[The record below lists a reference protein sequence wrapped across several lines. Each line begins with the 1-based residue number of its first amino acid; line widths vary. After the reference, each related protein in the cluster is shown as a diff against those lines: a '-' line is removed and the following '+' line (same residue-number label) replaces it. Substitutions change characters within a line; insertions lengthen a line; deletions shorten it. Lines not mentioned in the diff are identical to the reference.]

1 MQRLRTT
8 FKRSRTP
15 TGAEMKTQSSLEVP
29 KQVRSASFDEIQ
41 LEAQR
46 NAQVGGPGGSG
57 EGLFGG
63 LLRVPQFNN
72 QRSKSVDSGGSE
84 ESVTYLEVP
93 RRFQRRRS
101 SGSKSPVCVHC
112 ICLEEYNRRQT
123 SSDSEPLTQSSD
135 GRSFSFSSDTSSSDP
150 EDEDDEGPSQPPPP
164 PPSLQFDDD
173 DILLPECCITV
184 TLSPTLP
191 NPPDS
196 PPPTPAIL
204 LEQRPPTSP
213 PALSILD
220 DGFPGGVA
228 LQTRERRRSIQRQ
241 EAFFAEPSGNSLENV
256 SDGTSE
262 VTSDATVSD
271 GVASDGV
278 LSDGSATAVTTVHGM
293 IVRDIYLQVPDLKR
307 DRAAS
312 VDSCFSKVSSSG
324 KTEELQHSGV
334 SLAVPV
340 SPNVTLRSRSV
351 DIVLPTNEQARYKA
365 LAMTNTGVPPTPTT
379 PGPAAV
385 VPDTAIALYKV
396 GYVHFILI
404 FFSIF
409 LCITFFFVYCT
420 DNSTLAFKIKC
431 ILYQ

>member
-46 NAQVGGPGGSG
+46 NAQTGGPGGSG

-135 GRSFSFSSDTSSSDP
+135 GHSFSFSSDTSSSDP
-150 EDEDDEGPSQPPPP
+150 EYDDDDGPNQPPPP

-173 DILLPECCITV
+173 DVLLPECCITV

-196 PPPTPAIL
+196 PPPTPTIL
-204 LEQRPPTSP
+204 EHPPPTSP
-213 PALSILD
+213 PAVSILD
-220 DGFPGGVA
+220 DGFPGGFA
-228 LQTRERRRSIQRQ
+228 PPTRERRRSIQRQ

-256 SDGTSE
+256 SDGNSE
-262 VTSDATVSD
+262 VTSDATV
-271 GVASDGV
+271 SDGV

-365 LAMTNTGVPPTPTT
+365 LAMTNAGVPPTPTT
-379 PGPAAV
+379 PGPTGV

-396 GYVHFILI
+396 GYVHLLLILLSKLSCTFSSLFIVFI
-404 FFSIF
+404 IPHFSYNYYNY
-409 LCITFFFVYCT
+409 L
-420 DNSTLAFKIKC
+420 DA
-431 ILYQ
+431 